1 VTREALEKLVCSPNP
16 SFLFKEVQYKDSLK
30 YDVPIPIA
38 AIVKSLPGYKTD
50 YIISPNF
57 YQHLS
62 NLGDKFLF
70 DPETIVLYSL
80 IAMDSTYLP
89 EFEKIVNDFFTK
101 KPNGIEINSAPTIE
115 RMPYSYKSM
124 YRMIVA
130 FNNYDAITLQDL
142 RKLFSTL
149 KQDKSVVDFM
159 QKAKI
164 QDEDFVQAYYPNFS
178 SDRKKPKYDVS
189 FNFNDLSKVEAFAEY
204 INTVEVKLEMSS
216 IERMKN
222 YNFVSKLTSL
232 ISILL
237 IFFSVLMITLF
248 LSNILRTHLN
258 SIKMNIGTFKAF
270 GIDIGHIYQR
280 MMFMYIVLPLIAAL
294 GFCALV
300 GYSGALYYLM
310 QLVTTFDI
318 EKYKYFNLLNYW
330 TLGSIVV
337 LLVVNYYTFSK
348 IIKEIFSQTP
358 GHLIYDRSN
367 KA

>member
-1 VTREALEKLVCSPNP
+1 MA
-16 SFLFKEVQYKDSLK
+16 
-30 YDVPIPIA
+30 
-38 AIVKSLPGYKTD
+38 KT
-50 YIISPNF
+50 
-57 YQHLS
+57 
-62 NLGDKFLF
+62 G
-70 DPETIVLYSL
+70 
-80 IAMDSTYLP
+80 
-89 EFEKIVNDFFTK
+89 
-101 KPNGIEINSAPTIE
+101 
-115 RMPYSYKSM
+115 
-124 YRMIVA
+124 
-130 FNNYDAITLQDL
+130 
-142 RKLFSTL
+142 
-149 KQDKSVVDFM
+149 
-159 QKAKI
+159 I
-164 QDEDFVQAYYPNFS
+164 QDQDFVQAFSPNFS

-280 MMFMYIVLPLIAAL
+280 MMFMYIVVPLIAAL

-300 GYSGALYYLM
+300 GYSGSLYYLM

-337 LLVVNYYTFSK
+337 LMVVNYFTFSR
-348 IIKEIFSQTP
+348 IIKDIFSQTP